1 MRHFEYRFSLGF
13 QETNVV
19 GNVYFANYF
28 LWQGKC
34 REDFLRRYAPQVL
47 QDFKA
52 GYGLITQECSCVFHE
67 EAFAFQSILIRMGL
81 ERLTRTGMSMSFDY
95 YRDDGSEEA
104 ESSRSH
110 ARDRLTLLAQ
120 GRQAALWVS
129 PEHRV
134 ALLPDYLYRAI
145 QQFVSAEPVILEP
158 SRID

>member
-34 REDFLRRYAPQVL
+34 REEFLRRYAPQVL
-47 QDFKA
+47 RDFKA

-81 ERLTRTGMSMSFDY
+81 ERLTRTGMSMSFEY
-95 YRDDGSEEA
+95 YRD
-104 ESSRSH
+104 ESSEDAEPS
-110 ARDRLTLLAQ
+110 AREQLTLLAR

-145 QQFVSAEPVILEP
+145 HQFVSAEPVALEP
-158 SRID
+158 SRVN

>member
-1 MRHFEYRFSLGF
+1 MRHFEYRLSLGL

-52 GYGLITQECSCVFHE
+52 GFGLITQECSCVFHE
-67 EAFAFQSILIRMGL
+67 EAFAFQNLVIRMGL
-81 ERLTRTGMSMSFDY
+81 ERLTRTGMSMVFDY
-95 YRDDGSEEA
+95 YRENSVDENKPMRGDTRERE
-104 ESSRSH
+104 
-110 ARDRLTLLAQ
+110 TLLAQ

-134 ALLPDYLYRAI
+134 AMMPEYLYRAI
-145 QQFVSAEPVILEP
+145 HLFVNAEPTVPER
-158 SRID
+158 SRLD

>member
-1 MRHFEYRFSLGF
+1 VRHFEYRFSLGF

-47 QDFKA
+47 DDFKA
-52 GYGLITQECSCVFHE
+52 GYGMITQECSCVFQE

-81 ERLTRTGMSMSFDY
+81 ERLSRTGMSMTFDY
-95 YRDDGSEEA
+95 YREA
-104 ESSRSH
+104 PNGE
-110 ARDRLTLLAQ
+110 LTLLAQ
-120 GRQAALWVS
+120 GRQAALWVN

-134 ALLPDYLYRAI
+134 ALLPPYLYKAI
-145 QQFVSAEPVILEP
+145 QEFVIPEPAAQAAGAGQA
-158 SRID
+158 